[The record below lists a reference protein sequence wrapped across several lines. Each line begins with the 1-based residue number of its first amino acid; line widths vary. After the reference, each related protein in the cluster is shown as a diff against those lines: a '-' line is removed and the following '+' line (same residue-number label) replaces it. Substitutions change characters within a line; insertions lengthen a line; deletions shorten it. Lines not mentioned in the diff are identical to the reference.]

1 MWLRKGGN
9 MLKSIIWFCLMTF
22 IAYLVVEQFVEN
34 NLLSKVNKYVK
45 EKNEKYYDELIKYY
59 EKNKKI
65 KLKNNFNIIR
75 NINIKLDK
83 AGFKSGILVNPIMV
97 IIISI
102 ITFLITYSISF
113 QFFEIISLSII
124 VAIPSL
130 FIPMS
135 IINYIAE
142 YRIKKIEKVFPNFL
156 LQLKNYT
163 KISNDIIFA
172 FEQVETIEPLQKQI
186 DTFLIEVNSGIKF
199 EKAVENMKEKI
210 KIEVFKNFLTNVEH
224 CYLYGGNFTELI
236 SKSYQT
242 IVEIQTE
249 KNNRIEETK
258 SARLVLFIL
267 IFLDFFIY
275 ITNIK
280 SNRENYL
287 IMQESII
294 GNLILYW
301 NFISIWLLLF
311 LANRV
316 KKLDY

>member
-1 MWLRKGGN
+1 

-83 AGFKSGILVNPIMV
+83 AGFKVGILVNPIMV

-210 KIEVFKNFLTNVEH
+210 KILFFKNFLTNVEH

>member
-1 MWLRKGGN
+1 
-9 MLKSIIWFCLMTF
+9 
-22 IAYLVVEQFVEN
+22 
-34 NLLSKVNKYVK
+34 
-45 EKNEKYYDELIKYY
+45 
-59 EKNKKI
+59 
-65 KLKNNFNIIR
+65 
-75 NINIKLDK
+75 
-83 AGFKSGILVNPIMV
+83 
-97 IIISI
+97 
-102 ITFLITYSISF
+102 
-113 QFFEIISLSII
+113 
-124 VAIPSL
+124 
-130 FIPMS
+130 
-135 IINYIAE
+135 
-142 YRIKKIEKVFPNFL
+142 
-156 LQLKNYT
+156 
-163 KISNDIIFA
+163 
-172 FEQVETIEPLQKQI
+172 
-186 DTFLIEVNSGIKF
+186 
-199 EKAVENMKEKI
+199 MKEKI
-210 KIEVFKNFLTNVEH
+210 KIEVFKDFLTNVEH

-280 SNRENYL
+280 NNRENYL

-301 NFISIWLLLF
+301 NFISMWLLLF